1 MTGGPLSCCDVKLV
15 SWEEGNYRI
24 KDWPNPRGEI
34 HIGGLNV
41 AVGYYKQP
49 EKTKEEFYDE
59 NGRHWFRTGDIGEF
73 SQEGFLQVNIIFL
86 IKIIRT
92 ARTNSFLSLLLYVC
106 SSVIYRCIPLII

>member
-1 MTGGPLSCCDVKLV
+1 MIILWVIFKNEHALMPLFHSTCIYVPLEGMTGGPLTCCDVKLV

-34 HIGGLNV
+34 HIGGSNV

-73 SQEGFLQVNIIFL
+73 SQEGFLQVNIF
-86 IKIIRT
+86 
-92 ARTNSFLSLLLYVC
+92 
-106 SSVIYRCIPLII
+106 